1 MPTNYRTPGVYVEEK
16 STLAP
21 SVASVATA
29 IPAFIGYT
37 EKAPKDE
44 LVPMRITSLLE
55 YESYFGKGAKL
66 SIESGSLKNSE
77 FVLYDSIRL
86 YYDNGGGVCYVVSV
100 GQYEKNPNKD
110 ELIKGVEE
118 IAKID
123 EVTLLLFPDAINLKT
138 GYEEVQKA
146 ALKQCGDLGDRF
158 AILDVP
164 ESDKK
169 EGKVSVYAD
178 DFRSDI
184 GNDYL
189 MFGAAYTPCLKV
201 SYTKEIPL
209 EYICNEG
216 SSQFKGEGKKDF
228 YKGTGVFFEKN
239 EGKGLSNQLV
249 TILLKNDKF
258 WNEVKSSIIEERTV
272 YQGTTIFFDIKHSS
286 LSEEERKALLE
297 EIKAQNSRLDNMAI
311 IGDVNK
317 SEKVKFYKK
326 TSIKATDSNTPEEK
340 KTAINENVGR
350 LKEKVVEA
358 ISNNDESQYKEK
370 ADYYKGTNIR
380 FRNDNFKE
388 SLECFE
394 EEIIIAAN
402 QEAYHQIYNKYAD
415 MASVVPP
422 SGAIA
427 GVMAATDYNKG
438 VWSAPANVSLRSV
451 RGLTQL
457 INDDIQKD
465 LNVPGD
471 GGGKSINAIRAF
483 AGKGILVW
491 GARTLNGLSN
501 EWRYIPVRRFFN
513 YVEESVQKST
523 SWAVFSPNDANT
535 WIKIKCQIENFLTN
549 LWRDG
554 ALFGTKPDDAFFV
567 KVGLGITMTED
578 DINNGKLIVEIG
590 LAAIRP
596 AEFIIL
602 RFSHKTRQ

>member
-44 LVPMRITSLLE
+44 QNPNALIPTRITNLLE
-55 YESYFGKGAKL
+55 YEYHFGKGAEL
-66 SIESGSLKNSE
+66 SIEDEKLINSE
-77 FVLYDSIRL
+77 FVLYDSVRL

-100 GQYEKNPNKD
+100 GQYEKTPNKD

-138 GYEEVQKA
+138 GYNDVQTA
-146 ALKQCGDLGDRF
+146 ALKQCKDLGDRF

-164 ESDKK
+164 ELSKK
-169 EGKVSVYAD
+169 TINEYSKN
-178 DFRSDI
+178 FRNDI
-184 GNDYL
+184 GNDNL

-201 SYTKEIPL
+201 SYTKNL
-209 EYICNEG
+209 EFNDIVKTDLAEFVEG
-216 SSQFKGEGKKDF
+216 EVLEETIVDETEFTFKNTD
-228 YKGTGVFFEKN
+228 
-239 EGKGLSNQLV
+239 
-249 TILLKNDKF
+249 
-258 WNEVKSSIIEERTV
+258 IIS
-272 YQGTTIFFDIKHSS
+272 K
-286 LSEEERKALLE
+286 LSEL
-297 EIKAQNSRLDNMAI
+297 SDH
-311 IGDVNK
+311 
-317 SEKVKFYKK
+317 EK
-326 TSIKATDSNTPEEK
+326 
-340 KTAINENVGR
+340 
-350 LKEKVVEA
+350 
-358 ISNNDESQYKEK
+358 
-370 ADYYKGTNIR
+370 
-380 FRNDNFKE
+380 
-388 SLECFE
+388 
-394 EEIIIAAN
+394 EIIIAAN
-402 QEAYHQIYNKYAD
+402 QKAYDRIYNKYAD

-438 VWSAPANVSLRSV
+438 VWMAPANVSLRSV

-457 INDDIQKD
+457 INNNDQDD
-465 LNVPGD
+465 LNIPGD

-483 AGKGILVW
+483 AGKGFMVW

-523 SWAVFSPNDANT
+523 SWAVFSANDANT

-549 LWRDG
+549 LWRGG
-554 ALFGTKPDDAFFV
+554 ALFGAKPEDAFFV

-578 DINNGKLIVEIG
+578 DINNGRLIVEIG

-602 RFSHKTRQ
+602 RFSHKTQQ

>member
-44 LVPMRITSLLE
+44 QNPNALIPTRITNLLE
-55 YESYFGKGAKL
+55 YEYHFGKGAEL
-66 SIESGSLKNSE
+66 SIEDEKLINSE
-77 FVLYDSIRL
+77 FVLYDSVRL

-100 GQYEKNPNKD
+100 GQYEKTPNKD

-138 GYEEVQKA
+138 GYNDVQTA
-146 ALKQCGDLGDRF
+146 ALKQCKDLGDRF

-164 ESDKK
+164 ELSKK
-169 EGKVSVYAD
+169 TINEYSKN
-178 DFRSDI
+178 FRNDI
-184 GNDYL
+184 GNDNL

-201 SYTKEIPL
+201 SYTKNL
-209 EYICNEG
+209 EFNDIVKTDLAEFVEG
-216 SSQFKGEGKKDF
+216 EVLEETIVDETEFTFKNTD
-228 YKGTGVFFEKN
+228 
-239 EGKGLSNQLV
+239 
-249 TILLKNDKF
+249 
-258 WNEVKSSIIEERTV
+258 IIS
-272 YQGTTIFFDIKHSS
+272 K
-286 LSEEERKALLE
+286 LSEL
-297 EIKAQNSRLDNMAI
+297 SDH
-311 IGDVNK
+311 
-317 SEKVKFYKK
+317 EK
-326 TSIKATDSNTPEEK
+326 
-340 KTAINENVGR
+340 
-350 LKEKVVEA
+350 
-358 ISNNDESQYKEK
+358 
-370 ADYYKGTNIR
+370 
-380 FRNDNFKE
+380 
-388 SLECFE
+388 
-394 EEIIIAAN
+394 EIIIAAN
-402 QEAYHQIYNKYAD
+402 QEAYDRIYDKYAD

-438 VWSAPANVSLRSV
+438 VWMAPANVSLRSV

-457 INDDIQKD
+457 INNNDQDD
-465 LNVPGD
+465 LNIPGD

-483 AGKGILVW
+483 AGKGFMVW

-549 LWRDG
+549 LWRGG
-554 ALFGTKPDDAFFV
+554 ALFGAKPEDAFFV

-578 DINNGKLIVEIG
+578 DINNGRLIVEIG

-602 RFSHKTRQ
+602 RFSHKTQQ

>member
-44 LVPMRITSLLE
+44 QNPNALIPTRITNLLE
-55 YESYFGKGAKL
+55 YEYHFGKGAEL
-66 SIESGSLKNSE
+66 SIEDEKLINSE
-77 FVLYDSIRL
+77 FVLYDSVRL

-138 GYEEVQKA
+138 GYNDVQTA
-146 ALKQCGDLGDRF
+146 ALKQCKDLGDRF

-164 ESDKK
+164 ELSKK
-169 EGKVSVYAD
+169 TINEYSKN
-178 DFRSDI
+178 FRNDI
-184 GNDYL
+184 GNDNL

-201 SYTKEIPL
+201 SYTKNL
-209 EYICNEG
+209 EFNDIVKTDLAEFVEG
-216 SSQFKGEGKKDF
+216 EVLEETIVDETEFTFKNTD
-228 YKGTGVFFEKN
+228 
-239 EGKGLSNQLV
+239 
-249 TILLKNDKF
+249 
-258 WNEVKSSIIEERTV
+258 IIS
-272 YQGTTIFFDIKHSS
+272 K
-286 LSEEERKALLE
+286 LSEL
-297 EIKAQNSRLDNMAI
+297 SDH
-311 IGDVNK
+311 
-317 SEKVKFYKK
+317 EK
-326 TSIKATDSNTPEEK
+326 
-340 KTAINENVGR
+340 
-350 LKEKVVEA
+350 
-358 ISNNDESQYKEK
+358 
-370 ADYYKGTNIR
+370 
-380 FRNDNFKE
+380 
-388 SLECFE
+388 
-394 EEIIIAAN
+394 EIIIAAN
-402 QEAYHQIYNKYAD
+402 QKAYDRIYNKYAD

-438 VWSAPANVSLRSV
+438 VWMAPANVSLRSV

-457 INDDIQKD
+457 INNNDQDD
-465 LNVPGD
+465 LNIPGD

-483 AGKGILVW
+483 AGKGFMVW

-523 SWAVFSPNDANT
+523 SWAVFSANDANT

-549 LWRDG
+549 LWRGG
-554 ALFGTKPDDAFFV
+554 ALFGAKPEDAFFV

-578 DINNGKLIVEIG
+578 DINNGRLIVEIG

-602 RFSHKTRQ
+602 RFSHKTQQ

>member
-44 LVPMRITSLLE
+44 QNPDALVPKRITNLLE
-55 YESYFGKGAKL
+55 YEYLFGKGAKL
-66 SIESGSLKNSE
+66 SINDKNLKNSK
-77 FVLYDSIRL
+77 FVLYDSVRL
-86 YYDNGGGVCYVVSV
+86 YYDNGGGICYVVSV
-100 GQYEKNPNKD
+100 GQYGTDKD
-110 ELIKGVEE
+110 KESLLKKDDLKKGIEE

-123 EVTLLLFPDAINLKT
+123 EATLLLFPDAINLTT
-138 GYEEVQKA
+138 GYNDVQTA
-146 ALKQCGDLGDRF
+146 ALKQCKDLGDRF

-164 ESDKK
+164 ELSDKTINEYSK
-169 EGKVSVYAD
+169 K
-178 DFRSDI
+178 FRNDI
-184 GNDYL
+184 GNDNL

-201 SYTKEIPL
+201 SYTKNL
-209 EYICNEG
+209 EFNDIVNTDLEEFAEVLDVPPG
-216 SSQFKGEGKKDF
+216 EDPQLQFK
-228 YKGTGVFFEKN
+228 N
-239 EGKGLSNQLV
+239 
-249 TILLKNDKF
+249 
-258 WNEVKSSIIEERTV
+258 
-272 YQGTTIFFDIKHSS
+272 TTIKKR
-286 LSEEERKALLE
+286 LSDL
-297 EIKAQNSRLDNMAI
+297 SDH
-311 IGDVNK
+311 
-317 SEKVKFYKK
+317 EK
-326 TSIKATDSNTPEEK
+326 
-340 KTAINENVGR
+340 
-350 LKEKVVEA
+350 
-358 ISNNDESQYKEK
+358 
-370 ADYYKGTNIR
+370 
-380 FRNDNFKE
+380 
-388 SLECFE
+388 
-394 EEIIIAAN
+394 EIIISNN
-402 QEAYHQIYNKYAD
+402 QEAYDRIYNKYAD

-438 VWSAPANVSLRSV
+438 VWMAPANVSLRSV
-451 RGLTQL
+451 SGLTQL
-457 INDDIQKD
+457 INNNDQDD
-465 LNVPGD
+465 LNIPGD

-483 AGKGILVW
+483 AGKGFMVW

-549 LWRDG
+549 LWRGG
-554 ALFGTKPDDAFFV
+554 ALFGTKPEDAFFV

-602 RFSHKTRQ
+602 RFSHKTQQ